1 MKVITL
7 LTDFTETDGYV
18 GIMKGVILGIAPD
31 ARIVDLS
38 HDIPPQNVLQAALT
52 LGRSAPYF
60 PEGTIHVGVIDPGVG
75 TERRGMACRF
85 GGQYFVGPDN
95 GLCTLLL
102 EQTRING
109 GEVQLVSLENPDY
122 RLPEVSRSFHGRDVF
137 APAAAH
143 LAAGAELAS
152 FGGPISDPV
161 LLEIPEPRSTAAGW
175 EGEVLY
181 ADAFGN
187 LAVNIRREHLAD
199 AGSVD
204 ILVKERKL
212 PGISETFGDGRP
224 GELTAIIDSFG
235 FLSICVVNG
244 SAAKRLDAS
253 AGETVFV
260 TIK

>member
-1 MKVITL
+1 MNIITL
-7 LTDFTETDGYV
+7 ITDFTEADGYV
-18 GIMKGVILGIAPD
+18 GIMKGVILGIAPS

-75 TERRGMACRF
+75 TDRRGMAARF
-85 GGQYFVGPDN
+85 GDQFFIGPDN

-102 EQTRING
+102 KHT
-109 GEVQLVSLENPDY
+109 GENRKEAKMVSLDNPDY
-122 RLPEVSRSFHGRDVF
+122 QLAVVSRSFHGRDVF

-152 FGGPISDPV
+152 FGKPITDPV
-161 LLEIPEPRSTAAGW
+161 LLEIPEPRPTATGW

-204 ILVKERKL
+204 ILIKERNIS
-212 PGISETFGDGRP
+212 GIRDTFGEGKP
-224 GELTAIIDSFG
+224 GEVTAIIDSFG
-235 FLSICVVNG
+235 YLSICAVNG
-244 SAAKRLDAS
+244 SATERLNAS
-253 AGETVFV
+253 AGEPVIV